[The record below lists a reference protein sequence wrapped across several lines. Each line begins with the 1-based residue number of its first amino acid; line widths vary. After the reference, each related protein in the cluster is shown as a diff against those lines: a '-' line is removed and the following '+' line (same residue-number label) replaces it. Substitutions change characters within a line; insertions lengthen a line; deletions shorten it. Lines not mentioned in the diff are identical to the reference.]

1 MGEVSVT
8 SARQTLEYLESSNTM
23 KNRNVI
29 FLKQE
34 FKKKKTVIIRI
45 IKTLTAHECAISA
58 RGSGMYTLS

>member
-34 FKKKKTVIIRI
+34 LKKKTLIIRI
-45 IKTLTAHECAISA
+45 IKTLTAHECTISA

>member
-34 FKKKKTVIIRI
+34 LKKKTVIIRI

>member
-34 FKKKKTVIIRI
+34 LKKKTVIIRV

>member
-34 FKKKKTVIIRI
+34 LKKKTLIIRI

>member
-34 FKKKKTVIIRI
+34 FKKKTVIIRI